1 MMLSFQD
8 FLKEQHII
16 VEGKGDRN
24 VTTVYR
30 PTSGK
35 GEVPMNHSDETLEGL
50 RRALLDHYFE
60 KVGSNNEN
68 SDTVNKCVSTYVYAL
83 GNNLKIDEE
92 IVILLAKTVGE
103 DAKDTRET
111 LSKITRDFYGEKSNI
126 YG

>member
-1 MMLSFQD
+1 MMLSFQE
-8 FLKEQHII
+8 FLKEQHI
-16 VEGKGDRN
+16 VEGDGDRN

-35 GEVPMNHSDETLEGL
+35 GDVSMNHSDETLEGL

-83 GNNLKIDEE
+83 GNNLKIDED
-92 IVILLAKTVGE
+92 IVTLLAKTVGE
-103 DAKDTRET
+103 DAKETRDT
-111 LSKITRDFYGEKSNI
+111 LSKVTREFYDEKSNI

>member
-1 MMLSFQD
+1 MMLSFQE

-35 GEVPMNHSDETLEGL
+35 GNVPMNHSDETLEGL

-92 IVILLAKTVGE
+92 IVILLAKTAGE

>member
-1 MMLSFQD
+1 MMLSFQE

-35 GEVPMNHSDETLEGL
+35 GNVPMNHSDETLEGL

-83 GNNLKIDEE
+83 GNNLKIDED
-92 IVILLAKTVGE
+92 IVTLLAKTAGE
-103 DAKDTRET
+103 DAKETRDT
-111 LSKITRDFYGEKSNI
+111 LSKITRKFYDEKSNI

>member
-1 MMLSFQD
+1 MLSFQEYI
-8 FLKEQHII
+8 KENY
-16 VEGKGDRN
+16 VVAEGKGDRN

-35 GEVPMNHSDETLEGL
+35 GNVPMNHSDETLEGL
-50 RRALLDHYFE
+50 RRELLDHYFE
-60 KVGSNNEN
+60 IVGTNNEK

-92 IVILLAKTVGE
+92 IVILLAKTAGE
-103 DAKDTRET
+103 DAAKTRET
-111 LSKITRDFYGEKSNI
+111 LSKMTRSFYDEKSNI